1 MKTILSCQLPVVS
14 ARVHDKLTG
23 HEFTRA
29 INAVRKTSALA
40 AAVFL
45 ASTLALAQPQ
55 QQPNQPIVIRGGKLL
70 TITHG
75 TVNNGVV
82 VIENGKITA
91 VGPSGSTQVPAN
103 AKVIDA
109 TGMTVYPGFI
119 DAESHLGL
127 QEIGSDQ
134 MTTDLVEP
142 SDEIMPHMHVYDAFH
157 AETELIPV
165 TRLNGVTNAVV
176 SPSEGDTLPGQ
187 DSFIQLAG
195 HNRDEMIL
203 ERDVALPMN
212 VSGAQRRIGGGGG
225 GGGQGGGGLRFPSTR
240 MGVATQLRQTLLD
253 AQDYIRRAANPS
265 SSEQSSEGGTSNQR
279 GRGGAGGSFHRDL
292 KLEALIPYL
301 RGERPVVLA
310 AHTSN
315 EVLTAM
321 SIAREFNL
329 KVVLNH
335 IERADDILDLIAS
348 YKVPVIVGPI
358 WTLPETGD
366 RYDAEFKLPAELAR
380 RGVKIAFAS
389 YNDTHNARNLPYAA
403 GYSVAYGL
411 PYDEALKALTIN
423 AAEIFGIADKL
434 GSLDIGKTANIVV
447 ANGDPLDVKTDVKHV
462 FIAGQEIPMADRQTE
477 LRDEYWPKAAPPK

>member
-1 MKTILSCQLPVVS
+1 MRRVASCQLSVVS
-14 ARVHDKLTG
+14 SQPREDFG
-23 HEFTRA
+23 RA
-29 INAVRKTSALA
+29 VNAVLRVSVLV
-40 AAVFL
+40 AAVLLSAHGF
-45 ASTLALAQPQ
+45 AQQ
-55 QQPNQPIVIRGGKLL
+55 TEMQPVAIRGGKVL

-75 TVNNGVV
+75 VINNGVV
-82 VIENGKITA
+82 VIDKGKITA
-91 VGPSGSTQVPAN
+91 VGPAASTQVPAN

-134 MTTDLVEP
+134 MTSDLAET

-165 TRLNGVTNAVV
+165 TRINGVTNAVV
-176 SPSEGDTLPGQ
+176 APAESDTLPGQ

-203 ERDVALPMN
+203 ARDIALPVN
-212 VSGAQRRIGGGGG
+212 VSGAQRRTGGGGG
-225 GGGQGGGGLRFPSTR
+225 GAGGGGPRYPSTR
-240 MGVATQLRQTLLD
+240 MGVAAQLRQTLLD
-253 AQDYIRRAANPS
+253 AQEYMRRS
-265 SSEQSSEGGTSNQR
+265 SSPQTGSSDQASEQNSSQR
-279 GRGGAGGSFHRDL
+279 GRSGGAGGANHRDL
-292 KLEALIPYL
+292 KMEALLPYL
-301 RGERPVVLA
+301 RGERPVILA
-310 AHTSN
+310 AHTAN

-335 IERADDILDLIAS
+335 VERAEDVLDVIAS
-348 YKVPVIVGPI
+348 YKVPVIVGSI

-366 RYDAEFKLPAELAR
+366 RYDAEFKLPGELAK

-389 YNDTHNARNLPYAA
+389 YTDTHNARNLPYAA

-423 AAEIFGIADKL
+423 AAEMFGMADKL
-434 GSLDIGKTANIVV
+434 GSLDVGKTANVV
-447 ANGDPLDVKTDVKHV
+447 IANGDPLDVKTDVKHV
-462 FIAGQEIPMADRQTE
+462 YIAGQEIPMRSRQTE
-477 LRDEYWPKAAPPK
+477 LRDEYMPKSAAATK

>member
-1 MKTILSCQLPVVS
+1 MRKRL
-14 ARVHDKLTG
+14 
-23 HEFTRA
+23 
-29 INAVRKTSALA
+29 RKTALA
-40 AAVFL
+40 AAGLLV
-45 ASTLALAQPQ
+45 TTIALAQPQ
-55 QQPNQPIVIRGGKLL
+55 PAPNQPIVIRGGKLL

-75 TVNNGVV
+75 TINNGVV
-82 VIENGKITA
+82 VIEDGKITA
-91 VGPSGSTQVPAN
+91 VGPAGSTQVPAN
-103 AKVIDA
+103 ARVIDA
-109 TGMTVYPGFI
+109 SGMTVYPGFI

-134 MTTDLVEP
+134 MTSDLVET

-165 TRLNGVTNAVV
+165 TRLNGVTNAIVA
-176 SPSEGDTLPGQ
+176 PSEGDTLPGQ

-203 ERDVALPMN
+203 ARDVALPMN
-212 VSGAQRRIGGGGG
+212 VSGAQRRTGAGGGG
-225 GGGQGGGGLRFPSTR
+225 GGGQGGGLRFPSTR
-240 MGVATQLRQTLLD
+240 MGVASQLRQTLLD
-253 AQDYIRRAANPS
+253 AQDYMRRAANPS
-265 SSEQSSEGGTSNQR
+265 SATSSEQSSEGGSSGQR
-279 GRGGAGGSFHRDL
+279 GRAGAAGFRRDL
-292 KLEALIPYL
+292 KMEALIPYL
-301 RGERPVVLA
+301 RGERPVILA
-310 AHTSN
+310 AQTSN

-335 IERADDILDLIAS
+335 IERADDILDLIAA

-366 RYDAEFKLPAELAR
+366 RYDAEYKLPAELAR

-423 AAEIFGIADKL
+423 AAEIFGVTDKL
-434 GSLDIGKTANIVV
+434 GSLDIGKTANVVV

-462 FIAGQEIPMADRQTE
+462 FIAGREIPMADRQTE
-477 LRDEYWPKAAPPK
+477 LRDEYWPKGVQQK

>member
-1 MKTILSCQLPVVS
+1 MTRLLKNISTTAGRRDPYLLGAAMVVLFS
-14 ARVHDKLTG
+14 V
-23 HEFTRA
+23 
-29 INAVRKTSALA
+29 
-40 AAVFL
+40 AVF
-45 ASTLALAQPQ
+45 AQP
-55 QQPNQPIVIRGGKLL
+55 PANATQPIVLRGGKVL

-75 TVNNGVV
+75 VIENGSV

-91 VGPSGSTQVPAN
+91 VGPAASTRAPAN
-103 AKVIDA
+103 ARVIDC
-109 TGMTVYPGFI
+109 TGMTIYPGLI

-134 MTTDLVEP
+134 MTTDLAET

-165 TRLNGVTNAVV
+165 TRLNGITNAIV
-176 SPSEGDTLPGQ
+176 SPSEADTVPGQ

-203 ERDVALPMN
+203 GRDVALPVN
-212 VSGAQRRIGGGGG
+212 VSGQQRRIGGGGG
-225 GGGQGGGGLRFPSTR
+225 GGGGGLRFPSTR
-240 MGVATQLRQTLLD
+240 MGVATQLRQALLD
-253 AQDYIRRAANPS
+253 AQDYMRRQSNPQAAAS
-265 SSEQSSEGGTSNQR
+265 TDGGEAQGAQR
-279 GRGGAGGSFHRDL
+279 EGRGAAGANKRDL
-292 KLEALIPYL
+292 KMEALIPYL
-301 RGERPVVLA
+301 RGERPVILT

-321 SIAREFNL
+321 EIAKEFNL

-335 IERADDILDLIAS
+335 VERADDILDAIAA

-366 RYDAEFKLPAELAR
+366 RYDAEYRLPAELAK

-411 PYDEALKALTIN
+411 PHDEAMKALTIN
-423 AAEIFGIADKL
+423 AAEIFGVADKL
-434 GSLDIGKTANIVV
+434 GSLDAGKTANVV
-447 ANGDPLDVKTDVKHV
+447 VSNGDPLDVKTDVKHV
-462 FIAGQEIPMADRQTE
+462 FIAGQEIPMRDRQTE
-477 LRDEYWPKAAPPK
+477 LRDEYWPKGAPAPK

>member
-1 MKTILSCQLPVVS
+1 MIRLLAFSNLHRVPVNAPS
-14 ARVHDKLTG
+14 HRCL
-23 HEFTRA
+23 RA
-29 INAVRKTSALA
+29 FILA
-40 AAVFL
+40 AAVLLCAVAF
-45 ASTLALAQPQ
+45 A
-55 QQPNQPIVIRGGKLL
+55 QQPPSGQPVVIRGGKVL

-75 TVNNGVV
+75 VINNGVV
-82 VIENGKITA
+82 VIENGRISA
-91 VGPSGSTQVPAN
+91 VGPAASTQAPAN
-103 AKVIDA
+103 ARIIDA
-109 TGMTVYPGFI
+109 AGMTVYPGFI

-134 MTTDLVEP
+134 MSTDLVEP
-142 SDEIMPHMHVYDAFH
+142 SDEIMPHMHVFDAFH

-165 TRLNGVTNAVV
+165 TRINGVTNAIVA
-176 SPSEGDTLPGQ
+176 PSEGDTLPGQ

-195 HNRDEMIL
+195 HNRDEML
-203 ERDVALPMN
+203 LGRDVALPVN
-212 VSGAQRRIGGGGG
+212 VSGAQRRTGGGGG
-225 GGGQGGGGLRFPSTR
+225 GGGQGAGLRFPSTR
-240 MGVATQLRQTLLD
+240 MGVASQLRQTLLD
-253 AQDYIRRAANPS
+253 AQDYMRRASAPPS
-265 SSEQSSEGGTSNQR
+265 SASPDQNAEAGSQR
-279 GRGGAGGSFHRDL
+279 GRGASGGFHRDL
-292 KLEALIPYL
+292 KMEALIPYL

-321 SIAREFNL
+321 EIAREFHL

-335 IERADDILDLIAS
+335 IERADDILDVIAA
-348 YKVPVIVGPI
+348 YKVPVIVGPV

-389 YNDTHNARNLPYAA
+389 YTDTHNARNLPYAA

-423 AAEIFGIADKL
+423 AAEMFGFADKL
-434 GSLDIGKTANIVV
+434 GSLDVGKMANVVV

-462 FIAGQEIPMADRQTE
+462 FIAGEEIPLTSHQTE
-477 LRDEYWPKAAPPK
+477 LRDEYWPKATPQR

>member
-1 MKTILSCQLPVVS
+1 MRCFKNIPKSGATRNPYCAVALVFAVLICAPRFARSQTASQSQPV
-14 ARVHDKLTG
+14 
-23 HEFTRA
+23 
-29 INAVRKTSALA
+29 
-40 AAVFL
+40 
-45 ASTLALAQPQ
+45 
-55 QQPNQPIVIRGGKLL
+55 VIRGGKLL

-75 TVNNGVV
+75 VINNGII

-91 VGPSGSTQVPAN
+91 VGAAGSTQTPAN
-103 AKVIDA
+103 AKIIDA
-109 TGMTVYPGFI
+109 AGMTVYPGFI

-127 QEIGSDQ
+127 QEISSDQ
-134 MTTDLVEP
+134 MTTDLAEP

-165 TRLNGVTNAVV
+165 TRINGVTNAVV
-176 SPSEGDTLPGQ
+176 APSEVDTLPGQ

-203 ERDVALPMN
+203 ARDVALPVN

-225 GGGQGGGGLRFPSTR
+225 GGGGQGGGLRYPSTR

-253 AQDYIRRAANPS
+253 AQDYMRRAANQGS
-265 SSEQSSEGGTSNQR
+265 STSGSGMSPDQGSEGGAQR
-279 GRGGAGGSFHRDL
+279 GGRGGSGTFHRDL
-292 KLEALIPYL
+292 KMEALIPYL

-335 IERADDILDLIAS
+335 IERADDILDVIAS

-366 RYDAEFKLPAELAR
+366 RYDAEYKLPAELAR

-389 YNDTHNARNLPYAA
+389 YQDTHNARNLPYAA

-411 PYDEALKALTIN
+411 PYDDALKALTIN
-423 AAEIFGIADKL
+423 AAEMFGVADKL
-434 GSLDIGKTANIVV
+434 GSLDVGKTANVVV

-462 FIAGQEIPMADRQTE
+462 FIAGQEIPLANHQTE
-477 LRDEYWPKAAPPK
+477 LRDEYWPKGTTHK